1 MSTIAPAGPNVRLRT
16 NVLNLR
22 VFGPD
27 HRTPVLDKWVSSP
40 EVHDRL
46 FFWDLLE
53 LSRRFPDLVP
63 TARAREAMLTQRQLA
78 ERHAFLREGF
88 RGGSLWD
95 GRSGTYRPIAPAVP
109 VRPFFEAP
117 RPDSLVPPAAP
128 ESEGEIP
135 AEPAGA
141 PAVEEP
147 GDEVVPPVVEGTDPT
162 TPSILPDP
170 PSPALVVE
178 AEPSPAVSATGVA
191 VSTPRPVALRD
202 IDQDA
207 VVDAPVQARLLV
219 LAPPGTGKTHTLIRR
234 VQRLVESGEATGP
247 HAITVL
253 SFTRAAV
260 AEVVSRITSAV
271 SEGASDDLRY
281 VTVRT
286 FDSFASQMLRL
297 DLQPD
302 QMPTGYEARI
312 QRLRNGLHRH
322 ELPRAAEEIARIRC
336 LLVDEV
342 QDLVGER
349 ADLVLAL
356 VRRVEGNGGGIVLL
370 GDFAQAIYDYQ
381 VEDSPRQRSSADF
394 LAYIRNYFEE
404 GELTQL
410 QLRTNY
416 RVTDAA
422 MRRFVARAR
431 EAMGEYG
438 TSPDGQQLGTLLH
451 ELGAPAT
458 LTSLPRPA
466 PGRKVAVLT
475 RSNLQAFHFSEWC
488 QQRSLP
494 CVTVQG
500 STSSY
505 CPGWVGRLSL
515 GWHSPMMSRE
525 DASVRWAAYIGHRGG
540 VTFEQ
545 AFARLERARVVAGG
559 QIDMAALSRAVL
571 EQRQELTA
579 QDTSAGGLYVSTI
592 HRSKGLEFDEVYL
605 LDPSGKRATWQG
617 SPEEV
622 RVVYV
627 AATRA
632 RSRLTLLRADSRA
645 LGIRY
650 RPRRSAVRQH
660 HHDYD
665 AETSTNRL
673 FLDGLAEIDH
683 ETLLDD
689 LPGESASP
697 CRERVTAR
705 QEALWAHFSGG
716 GQDIQAM
723 VSGGTLVYVVPA
735 RAAGAPGVPV
745 CRASVPLVCDLL
757 GLGAMIRAIPVG
769 LAAVPVCDIA
779 TVAFPADDD
788 EAAELLGCGR
798 LMLAPVPRGWSTVA

>member
-27 HRTPVLDKWVSSP
+27 HRTRVVDRWVSSS
-40 EVHDRL
+40 EVQDQL

-53 LSRRFPDLVP
+53 LSRHFPDLVSS
-63 TARAREAMLTQRQLA
+63 ARAKEAMLTQRQLA

-88 RGGSLWD
+88 RGGSLW
-95 GRSGTYRPIAPAVP
+95 GERSGTYRPIAPAVP

-128 ESEGEIP
+128 ESDGEIP
-135 AEPAGA
+135 AEPAGT

-162 TPSILPDP
+162 TPCIPPD

-178 AEPSPAVSATGVA
+178 TEPSPAVPATGVA
-191 VSTPRPVALRD
+191 VSTPCPVALRD

-297 DLQPD
+297 DLQPN

-394 LAYIRNYFEE
+394 LEYIRNYFEA

-422 MRRFVARAR
+422 MRRFVERAR

-438 TSPDGQQLGTLLH
+438 TSPDGQQLGALLQD
-451 ELGAPAT
+451 LGPAAT

-488 QQRSLP
+488 HQRSLA
-494 CVTVQG
+494 CATVQG

-515 GWHSPMMSRE
+515 GWRSPMMSRE
-525 DASVRWAAYIGHRGG
+525 DAAVRWAAYVGARAG
-540 VTFEQ
+540 VTFDQ

-559 QIDMAALSRAVL
+559 QIDMCALSRAVL

-632 RSRLTLLRADSRA
+632 RSKLTLLRADAKA

-650 RPRRSAVRQH
+650 RSRRSAVRQH

-665 AETSTNRL
+665 AGTGTNRL
-673 FLDGLAEIDH
+673 FLDGFAEIDS

-689 LPGESASP
+689 LPGEHASP
-697 CRERVTAR
+697 CQERITAR

-716 GQDIQAM
+716 GRTMQA
-723 VSGGTLVYVVPA
+723 VVTGGTLVYVVPGGA
-735 RAAGAPGVPV
+735 TGAPCIPV

-757 GLGAMIRAIPVG
+757 GLGALIRAIPAG
-769 LAAVPVCDIA
+769 LADVPVCDLA

-788 EAAELLGCGR
+788 EATELLGSGR
-798 LMLAPVPRGWSTVA
+798 LMLAPVPRGWATVA